1 MAMFGSNM
9 PSEVGLGALLCPL
22 GSNVVIQTACFSV
35 GTVLPVYS
43 TFKAIESR
51 EEDEQRKWLLY
62 WAAYGSFSVVE
73 LFTDKFLCRFPFYYH
88 MKLAFL
94 VWLQLPSVD
103 GARDFYI
110 NLLRPFLRRH
120 QCRLDQLM
128 GFLYGKM
135 AKFVSARHTEIE
147 FTRTFLMKIWESASH
162 MVQNII
168 NPRKRQINGAAID
181 GPLEHVETS
190 ESEDKE

>member
-1 MAMFGSNM
+1 M
-9 PSEVGLGALLCPL
+9 LRYPL
-22 GSNVVIQTACFSV
+22 GSNVVIRTACCSV

-51 EEDEQRKWLLY
+51 DEDEQRKWLSY

-73 LFTDKFLCRFPFYYH
+73 LFTDQFLYRFPFYYQ

-103 GARDFYI
+103 GARHFYI

-120 QCRLDQLM
+120 QHRLDQLA
-128 GFLYGKM
+128 GFFYDKM
-135 AKFVSARHTEIE
+135 AKFVSTRHTEME
-147 FTRTFLMKIWESASH
+147 FTRTFLMKILESGSH
-162 MVQNII
+162 MVQDII
-168 NPRKRQINGAAID
+168 NPWKRQINGAAIE
-181 GPLEHVETS
+181 GPPEHVETL
-190 ESEDKE
+190 ESEDEE